1 LRSRSG
7 ANASDRLTLGAPV
20 VSNTTPLIILG
31 ELGLIE
37 ALQSLYTEIWAPETV
52 LAEYECG
59 RASHPL
65 RPQLTPLSWM
75 HSQVAPVAPHVPS
88 SLDEGERD
96 AIALALSL
104 HASRIL
110 LDERAARGYD
120 ARMGLTVTGSIG
132 VLLAAKR
139 CGIITLVKPYLDM
152 MIDQGRYI
160 SPTLIDQILRQAGE

>member
-1 LRSRSG
+1 MRSH
-7 ANASDRLTLGAPV
+7 SDADGSDLLAPGGPV
-20 VSNTTPLIILG
+20 VSNTTPLITFG

-37 ALQSLYTEIWAPETV
+37 AMRSLYTEVLAPEAV
-52 LAEYECG
+52 LSEYERG

-65 RPQLTPLSWM
+65 RPNLASLAWIRPQAAPAFPQL
-75 HSQVAPVAPHVPS
+75 PS

-110 LDERAARGYD
+110 LDERVARIVAARL
-120 ARMGLTVTGSIG
+120 GLTVTGSVG

-139 CGIITLVKPYLDM
+139 RGIISLVKPHLDT

-160 SPTLIDQILRQAGE
+160 SPALIAQILRQAGE